1 MFVGSV
7 HTGCSTLTLKL
18 FGFLKE
24 ELGLGCRFGVKCI
37 ETKVFQLGV
46 RAVLNLELGALPPK
60 RKLYLQAVHQSTSC
74 TPFFHTTLLALPCQR
89 LNTAHCFWLE
99 TIQASGFVS
108 KAPPAAPRPTCSR
121 SPSPAF
127 TAGRPFVCERP
138 RALIRTQSGCW
149 TGDVFSLSHTH
160 THSTVD
166 LQLAGSGCSPE
177 PHTNIPH
184 SPVQRF
190 SFLSRSHRLHH
201 RFLHCLFTLRPLQ
214 TKSHLTSHSLS
225 D

>member
-1 MFVGSV
+1 M
-7 HTGCSTLTLKL
+7 
-18 FGFLKE
+18 
-24 ELGLGCRFGVKCI
+24 
-37 ETKVFQLGV
+37 
-46 RAVLNLELGALPPK
+46 LNLELGALPPK

-74 TPFFHTTLLALPCQR
+74 TPFFSYNTARPPLSEAV
-89 LNTAHCFWLE
+89 NTAHCFWLE

-149 TGDVFSLSHTH
+149 TGDVLSLSLSPSHTH

-166 LQLAGSGCSPE
+166 LQLAGSECSPE

-190 SFLSRSHRLHH
+190 SFLSRSHRLNR